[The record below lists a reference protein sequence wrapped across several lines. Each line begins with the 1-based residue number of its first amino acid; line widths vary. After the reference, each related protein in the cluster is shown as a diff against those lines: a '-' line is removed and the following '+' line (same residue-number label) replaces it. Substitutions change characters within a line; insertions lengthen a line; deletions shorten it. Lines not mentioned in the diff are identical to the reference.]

1 MNTNQ
6 TNEASR
12 RQSLWPLVA
21 DDTVDR
27 VMNRLIPQA
36 EGLIKNL
43 FRYPH
48 RMERSQLTNL
58 VAVSLETNSVAVVLD
73 YVRYQMGR
81 DSKAETWRKGQ
92 PSFGSQLLQQLE
104 DLRQT
109 AGGLIEDAVRQYGI
123 KPPDRAAEEERLWMV
138 LVRRFVGAV
147 HRSFVYYDAVSKE
160 RKQ

>member
-12 RQSLWPLVA
+12 KHTLWPLVA
-21 DDTVDR
+21 DDIVDQA
-27 VMNRLIPQA
+27 MNSLIPQA
-36 EGLIKNL
+36 KSLIEDL

-81 DSKAETWRKGQ
+81 DSKAETWRKGH
-92 PSFGSQLLQQLE
+92 PSFGSQLLEQLE
-104 DLRQT
+104 GLRQR
-109 AGGLIEDAVRQYGI
+109 AGGLIDDAVRQYKI
-123 KPPDRAAEEERLWMV
+123 EPPDRAAEEEHLWMV
-138 LVRRFVGAV
+138 LVRRFVGAL
-147 HRSFVYYDAVSKE
+147 HRNFVYYDAKAKE
-160 RKQ
+160 GKK